1 MSQAAGAHRVSA
13 MRGHTEPAP
22 DTTHWSERGSRSRPH
37 FHCARAGLGSPPLS
51 GTTRV
56 LGRCPHATSSPCTS
70 PLHVGEGTS
79 SEGAHTHTP
88 TQRHTSC
95 SGVPE
100 SEFGVRLHWSTQV
113 TWPCAPRRRANAAP
127 SKPRRAGNKTTSSE
141 PSSGMLCTAVRAVLR
156 RKQVADARSAAN
168 SEMNAAS
175 NGIPVELYCVWQ
187 MRLCDHPYM
196 WRVYQKKQ

>member
-1 MSQAAGAHRVSA
+1 M
-13 MRGHTEPAP
+13 
-22 DTTHWSERGSRSRPH
+22 
-37 FHCARAGLGSPPLS
+37 
-51 GTTRV
+51 RV

-95 SGVPE
+95 SRVPE

-196 WRVYQKKQ
+196 WRVYQKKQYRATCTPTQPHTQRTTIGERKPDTFTGHTPWSAYRANSHQQAHPAKEG